1 MPPSYFTALGVLLAM
16 AIGIWGL
23 ATAKRNVGIVDI
35 FWPLFFLAATLVHVI
50 GTVQLAARGY
60 LVLGLTA
67 VWAARLSVYLAVR
80 ATGQPEDRRYQAIR
94 ARNEP
99 AFAWKSLYLV
109 FGFQAVLAW
118 IISAPLAGAVLAEA
132 PLTALDAIGA
142 AIVAFGIS
150 FQAIADTQLMR
161 FKADPLNRGRVLDAG
176 LWKYSRHPNYF
187 AECCVWWGFYVIACA
202 ADAWWTLFS
211 PVLMTILLLKISG
224 VALLEKDI
232 AERRPAYRD
241 YVRRTNAFI
250 PAPPRQL

>member
-118 IISAPLAGAVLAEA
+118 IISAPLAGAVLAA
-132 PLTALDAIGA
+132 PPPQRTRCDRRRYR
-142 AIVAFGIS
+142 
-150 FQAIADTQLMR
+150 R
-161 FKADPLNRGRVLDAG
+161 FRHFVSSHCGHATHAVQSRSAQSRSGSGRRTMEIQPPPELLRGVLRLVGVLCD
-176 LWKYSRHPNYF
+176 
-187 AECCVWWGFYVIACA
+187 CVRRRRMV
-202 ADAWWTLFS
+202 D
-211 PVLMTILLLKISG
+211 
-224 VALLEKDI
+224 ALLACPHDHTSVEDLG
-232 AERRPAYRD
+232 RRPARERYR
-241 YVRRTNAFI
+241 RA
-250 PAPPRQL
+250 